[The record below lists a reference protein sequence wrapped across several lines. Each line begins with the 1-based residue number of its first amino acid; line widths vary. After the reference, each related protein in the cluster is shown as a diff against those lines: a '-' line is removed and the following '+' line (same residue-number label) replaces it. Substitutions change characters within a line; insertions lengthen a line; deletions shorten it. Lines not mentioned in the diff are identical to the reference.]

1 MRLAHLVRVALALC
15 LLRWL
20 AGELASRYA
29 RPVDVPAGGPLPGRM
44 PAPFE

>member
-1 MRLAHLVRVALALC
+1 VRLAHLVRIALALWV
-15 LLRWL
+15 LRWL

-29 RPVDVPAGGPLPGRM
+29 RPVEVPTGGPLPGRM